1 MTESLA
7 RRERA
12 ALCALALQVGAD
24 APTLCAGWD
33 ARDLVVHLL
42 VRERRPLSAV
52 GIVVPALSR
61 LTDHAA
67 AAYDGTGLDELVERL
82 SHPGPLVALAPV
94 DRVANTIEM
103 LVHHEDL
110 RRGRPGWEPRTL
122 PAQDVETVW
131 RMLRR
136 TARLTGRT
144 LAHPTV
150 LRRADSGEE
159 VVARGGADPQIVT
172 GEVVELLLHL
182 FGRSETRVRID

>member
-12 ALCALALQVGAD
+12 ALCALALKVGAD
-24 APTLCAGWD
+24 APTLCTGWD

-42 VRERRPLSAV
+42 VRERHPLSAV

-67 AAYDGTGLDELVERL
+67 ATYDDTGLDDLVALLRR
-82 SHPGPLVALAPV
+82 PGPLVALPAV
-94 DRVANTIEM
+94 DRAANTVEM

-122 PAQDVETVW
+122 PASDVETVW
-131 RMLRR
+131 RLLRR
-136 TARLTGRT
+136 SARVTGRS
-144 LAHPTV
+144 LERPTV
-150 LRRADSGEE
+150 LRRADTGEE
-159 VVARGGADPQIVT
+159 VVARGGDDPQVVT

-182 FGRSETRVRID
+182 FGRSETRVRFG